1 MLTDGTDYM
10 KEPIGD
16 ARRYTA
22 KSILKIM
29 PKKEHHNTT
38 FTCQAQNT
46 ADRNYR
52 SAKLRLEVKYAPKVR
67 IGVAGG
73 TLAGGRIAEG
83 SEVRLSCR
91 ADANPDDLTYRWYI
105 NNEPAIGDYRTEM
118 VREREHTCST
128 QPSRAQPSSFSSVER
143 CEIAGIVEN

>member
-1 MLTDGTDYM
+1 
-10 KEPIGD
+10 
-16 ARRYTA
+16 
-22 KSILKIM
+22 M

-52 SAKLRLEVKYAPKVR
+52 SAKLRLEVKYSPKVR
-67 IGVAGG
+67 ISVASG

-105 NNEPAIGDYRTEM
+105 NDEPAIGDYRTEM
-118 VREREHTCST
+118 VST
-128 QPSRAQPSSFSSVER
+128 ITTTILPVT
-143 CEIAGIVEN
+143 IIVNATPNLLIRFLYNFIHSYR